1 MVSLNEQI
9 KISLNE
15 TPNTTTT
22 TATVSKY
29 NQISEKMIDV
39 ADLEYDEEFSALV
52 ADGKY
57 NSISIFRS
65 FHNVNVVNT
74 LWFYVSIF
82 SSKVIIDDID
92 LGKFGFNSFNT
103 THAKLKKKKEAFS
116 NIISTNFILFFFFS
130 TAILFS
136 SSHFN
141 FSL

>member
-74 LWFYVSIF
+74 L
-82 SSKVIIDDID
+82 
-92 LGKFGFNSFNT
+92 
-103 THAKLKKKKEAFS
+103 
-116 NIISTNFILFFFFS
+116 
-130 TAILFS
+130 
-136 SSHFN
+136 
-141 FSL
+141 